1 MSALRGVTVRRV
13 ITAVLGFGLLGGFLL
28 GGLSGVRL
36 ETGVGSFL
44 PSKDPAVN
52 RLDEMARSFGGDPIV
67 VLAETDQS
75 RELLDAQHLQ
85 RLVRLEGQ
93 LAVKPDVA
101 AVYGPGTVLNQ
112 VAGQAQDLLVE
123 LSARRDTLRAQAEAG
138 ARQAGA
144 DQADV
149 TRAGD
154 HALAEFDA
162 RYGPLIVQGLP
173 AGLPTLRNGSFV
185 TSAVYTP
192 DGQPRAQWRFVV
204 PSANSVAILVRPR
217 QGLDQAATKQLAATV
232 RETVGAADL
241 DAGKVTVSGVPVL
254 ADSLGTQVERE
265 IPIIGG
271 LAVLAVSGWFLFI
284 PWARRSRRLLP
295 VITTLLSIGLT
306 VAVFGWL
313 DRPLSLGVV
322 AFLPVLL
329 GIGSYYP
336 TYFAQRAR
344 PRTVLVVAAATAAS
358 FTTLLLSPLP
368 FVRDLGLTL
377 GIGVLLSALLGL
389 LLARFRPAPPQRS
402 ERSDKPRTRPTRAPS
417 PAGRATVALMAV
429 LIAAGGWAALPGMPL
444 QSDFRTFAA
453 GLSALDDARHV
464 EQVLGSSGE
473 MDVVLRGPD
482 VTSPEALDWMRRAQQ
497 TIVADHGDAMRP
509 VISPPTL
516 LNFLGREPTD
526 DQVQAGLRMLPP
538 YLTGSVIR
546 GDNEVALLSF
556 GVRMDDLGALGK
568 LRDEVNASL
577 PPPPPGFRAEPAG
590 LPMVAVRGNE
600 LVSDTR
606 VAGNVLGIVAA
617 GTVLALGLRRREDA
631 LRAMASAAIATGAG
645 LLCLWLLGIP
655 LSPIT
660 VAVGSLTAAVGC
672 EFTVLLCEATRRG
685 RPDLRRSVVLAT
697 VTSATGY
704 AVLAV
709 SQLAAIREFGL
720 LLAGSVLLAY
730 LSARCVAWLTTSR
743 RGPEAES
750 TAQVEKT
757 SLAGVR

>member
-1 MSALRGVTVRRV
+1 MSALRGVTFRRV
-13 ITAVLGFGLLGGFLL
+13 IIAVLGFALLGGFLL

-44 PSKDPAVN
+44 PSKDPAVG
-52 RLDEMARSFGGDPIV
+52 RTDDLARSFGGDPIV
-67 VLAETDQS
+67 VLAETDQP
-75 RELLDAQHLQ
+75 RKLLDAQHVQ
-85 RLVRLEGQ
+85 RLVQLEGQ
-93 LAVKPDVA
+93 LATKPDVA

-123 LSARRDTLRAQAEAG
+123 LSARRDTLRAQTEAE

-144 DQADV
+144 GQADV
-149 TRAGD
+149 KRAGD
-154 HALAEFDA
+154 QALAEFDA

-204 PSANSVAILVRPR
+204 PSENSVAILVRPR
-217 QGLDQAATKQLAATV
+217 QGMDQAATKQLVATV

-241 DAGKVTVSGVPVL
+241 DAGKVSVSGVPVL
-254 ADSLGTQVERE
+254 ADSLGAQVERE

-271 LAVLAVSGWFLFI
+271 VAVLAIAGWFLFI

-344 PRTVLVVAAATAAS
+344 HRTVLVVAAATAAS
-358 FTTLLLSPLP
+358 FTTLLVSPLP

-389 LLARFRPAPPQRS
+389 LLARLRPASSRRS
-402 ERSDKPRTRPTRAPS
+402 ERSDKPRTGGSRT
-417 PAGRATVALMAV
+417 GRITVASLAV
-429 LIAAGGWAALPGMPL
+429 LIAASGWAALPGLPL
-444 QSDFRTFAA
+444 QSDFRDFAA

-497 TIVADHGDAMRP
+497 SIVAEHGDAMRP

-526 DQVQAGLRMLPP
+526 DQVQAGLRMLPS

-546 GDNEVALLSF
+546 GDKAVALLSF

-617 GTVLALGLRRREDA
+617 GAVLALGLRRREDA

-655 LSPIT
+655 LSAIT
-660 VAVGSLTAAVGC
+660 VALGSLSAAVGC
-672 EFTVLLCEATRRG
+672 EFTVLLCEAHRRG

-704 AVLAV
+704 AVLAI

-730 LSARCVAWLTTSR
+730 LSARCVAWLTAGR
-743 RGPEAES
+743 HGLAAEP
-750 TAQVEKT
+750 TAQVEES